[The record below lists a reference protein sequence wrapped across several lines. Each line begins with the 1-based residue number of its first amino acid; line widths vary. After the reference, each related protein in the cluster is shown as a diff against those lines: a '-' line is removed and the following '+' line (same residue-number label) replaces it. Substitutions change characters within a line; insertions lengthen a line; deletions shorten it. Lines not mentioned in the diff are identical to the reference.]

1 MFGNDVMVKQ
11 TYSNMFSVIEIE
23 QLPSR
28 APWLNSNIAELDKTV
43 TVIMIMK
50 QGGEARKVLQG
61 GDPLHHWT

>member
-1 MFGNDVMVKQ
+1 
-11 TYSNMFSVIEIE
+11 MFSVIEIK